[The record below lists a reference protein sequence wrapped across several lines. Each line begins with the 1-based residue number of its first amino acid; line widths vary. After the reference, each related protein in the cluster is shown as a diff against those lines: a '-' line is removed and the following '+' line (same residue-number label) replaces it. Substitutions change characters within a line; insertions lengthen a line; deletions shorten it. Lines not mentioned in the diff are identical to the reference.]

1 VAVAV
6 TLAVVVAADVLPG
19 GVDDGVRTG
28 LAVTCERAG
37 VLVAVPVTVD
47 GVAVAAPACAVGVPE
62 GAAVTSLFAPE
73 NAAGVPVEVVWA
85 VGVSAAGWM
94 GVPDVV
100 GDAVGTVLGV
110 AACVAGCRHRAPR
123 SMIVG

>member
-6 TLAVVVAADVLPG
+6 TLAVVVTADVLPG
-19 GVDDGVRTG
+19 GVDDGVSTG
-28 LAVTCERAG
+28 LAVTCVRAG

-47 GVAVAAPACAVGVPE
+47 SVAVAAPACAVGVPE

-73 NAAGVPVEVVWA
+73 DAAGVPVEVVWA
-85 VGVSAAGWM
+85 VGVSAGWM
-94 GVPDVV
+94 GVLDVA
-100 GDAVGTVLGV
+100 GDAVGVVPGV
-110 AACVAGCRHRAPR
+110 AACVAECRHTAPG